1 VGGGRIMIKFKAK
14 TKLKDTNVWIEG
26 NSLVFEGSMNEY
38 VIFKDGIDWIDG
50 SEWNAGDWE
59 VIDIETL
66 IIEK

>member
-1 VGGGRIMIKFKAK
+1 MIKFKAK

-26 NSLVFEGSMNEY
+26 NGLVFEGSMNEY